1 MLAGTHK
8 ILSLCLSLSLQVQLS
23 HPPHPISFW
32 ADLTANHPSSEYSP
46 PPPPP
51 PPPRVSNRPHE
62 QFTSCGSKSHAVT
75 ATDHIKNSHPVTA
88 KNKPITM
95 QQYVCD
101 TYKMIH
107 RTHSTSSFRYPRA
120 PIHMEFCHHNCLCIT
135 GTCKQWGRSQ
145 HRANYLLKKQKTQNK
160 LPTQKRALSH

>member
-1 MLAGTHK
+1 MCVCVCVWGGDGRDVVVC
-8 ILSLCLSLSLQVQLS
+8 LCG
-23 HPPHPISFW
+23 W
-32 ADLTANHPSSEYSP
+32 YSP
-46 PPPPP
+46 PTTPLP
-51 PPPRVSNRPHE
+51 VTATNHMNN
-62 QFTSCGSKSHAVT
+62 SHAVT
-75 ATDHIKNSHPVTA
+75 ATDHIKNSHPVIA
-88 KNKPITM
+88 KNKPIMM

-107 RTHSTSSFRYPRA
+107 MTHSTSSFQYPRA